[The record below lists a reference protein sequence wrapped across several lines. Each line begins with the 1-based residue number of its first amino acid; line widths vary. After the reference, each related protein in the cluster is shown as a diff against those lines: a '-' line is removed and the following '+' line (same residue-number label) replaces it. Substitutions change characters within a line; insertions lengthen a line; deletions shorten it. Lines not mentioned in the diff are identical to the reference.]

1 MYIKILFDNAR
12 LKGVLKLI
20 LIISIVHVACFYWN
34 QRVPFGLLY
43 GPLLLLTVRKMEPTT
58 LWMHTL
64 PFFLFSGVYL
74 VFKVDAVAFGGWQL
88 YYTMYLLALAV
99 SLCSYAVVVTVVSKK
114 EHPAPVF
121 EKEFLQLLSYGCYF
135 AALLVVLLA
144 LRVGFGIL
152 DFGFDPVSMLF
163 FQLGLF
169 SVLILIFLVFYGK
182 KEKGRKQLKLK
193 SNPMLLSG
201 VDNSMSL
208 VYMETLEKCVR
219 ETNIY
224 RNPDISLE
232 MLSVETTIP
241 KHHLSQLLNGCL
253 GKNFYQYIAELR
265 IEYAISCLKE
275 DSGIKIE
282 SLAYDCGFNSKTSFN
297 RYFKEY
303 TGYLPSYYKIKVQHL

>member
-20 LIISIVHVACFYWN
+20 LILSTVHFACFYWN
-34 QRVPFGLLY
+34 QCVPFGLLY
-43 GPLLLLTVRKMEPTT
+43 GPLLLLIVRKMEPVK
-58 LWMHTL
+58 LWIHAL

-88 YYTMYLLALAV
+88 YYTVYLLALAV
-99 SLCSYAVVVTVVSKK
+99 SLCSYAVAVTLVSKK
-114 EHPAPVF
+114 EHLAPVF
-121 EKEFLQLLSYGCYF
+121 EKEFLQVLSYGCYF

-182 KEKGRKQLKLK
+182 KEKGIRKSKGSQAILPGIDV
-193 SNPMLLSG
+193 ST
-201 VDNSMSL
+201 SL
-208 VYMETLEKCVR
+208 AYMETLEKCVR

-232 MLSVETTIP
+232 MLSTETTIP

-303 TGYLPSYYKIKVQHL
+303 TGYLPSYYKIKVQDL

>member
-20 LIISIVHVACFYWN
+20 LIVSVVHVASFYWN
-34 QRVPFGLLY
+34 QRVPLGLLY
-43 GPLLLLTVRKMEPTT
+43 GPLLLLIVREMERVT

-64 PFFLFSGVYL
+64 PFFLFSGLYL
-74 VFKVDAVAFGGWQL
+74 VFKVDAVAFGDWQL
-88 YYTMYLLALAV
+88 YHTIYLFALAV
-99 SLCSYAVVVTVVSKK
+99 SLCSYAVAVTVVCKK
-114 EHPAPVF
+114 EHLVTVF
-121 EKEFLQLLSYGCYF
+121 EKEFLQVLAYGCYF

-163 FQLGLF
+163 FQLGIF

-182 KEKGRKQLKLK
+182 KEKGRRILKK
-193 SNPMLLSG
+193 NPVVLPG
-201 VDNSMSL
+201 IDVATSL
-208 VYMETLEKCVR
+208 MYRETLEKCIR

-232 MLSVETTIP
+232 MLSIETTIP
-241 KHHLSQLLNGCL
+241 KHHLSQLLNGCF

-265 IEYAISCLKE
+265 IEYAISCLKK